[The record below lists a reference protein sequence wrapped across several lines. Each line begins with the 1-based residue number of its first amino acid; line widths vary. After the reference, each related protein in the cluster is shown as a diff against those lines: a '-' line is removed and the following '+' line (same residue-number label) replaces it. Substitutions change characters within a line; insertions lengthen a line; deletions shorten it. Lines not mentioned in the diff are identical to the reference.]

1 MQTLNELAE
10 ATGGKTYNVPIA
22 SSADELKKDAAAI
35 AAAISNRYA
44 VGFVTKNAASNSLRL
59 QIRNHPGAS
68 VKVEGASIT
77 VVNLAD
83 TPVSNALSR

>member
-22 SSADELKKDAAAI
+22 SSGDELKKDAAAI
-35 AAAISNRYA
+35 AAAIGNRYA
-44 VGFVTKNAASNSLRL
+44 VGFVTNAASNSLRL

-68 VKVEGASIT
+68 IKVAGASIT